1 MPAGIPAALCVRCKG
16 YKRLCGLPRC
26 PILERFQAQARAAV
40 AIRGRELGGLTPPG
54 VVVGEHGYPRVRV
67 YYAIPPTRDPGD
79 AAYREAPREWAARR
93 EPLGRIIELRAS
105 TPTAALEAP
114 VSDPWRL
121 YELELTPA
129 ALSER
134 PVDSEARLSKPPVP
148 RLRFD
153 GVTKPVG
160 PTAPAER
167 VAVTGSPRLPRK
179 LESIIWDDVKAAEAV
194 RELYSSGVDVYTIQ
208 RAMSLGALG
217 SLRRR
222 RLVPTRWAITAV
234 DDIIAGALRGR
245 LKGEPWIDGVEV
257 YRAEYLGNRF
267 TIILYPGPGRFE
279 WVEAWH
285 PRGLWTRVASE
296 PTVWRV
302 SEDDRGRATAV
313 DGGFSAARTAVLEAL
328 ARRGRRADVV
338 IIREITPA
346 YYAPVGNWHIREAV
360 RMAMERD
367 PLRMESLEEAVAY
380 ALSLLEVNPAKVAA
394 RSPVLRGVRQARITD
409 YMEA

>member
-1 MPAGIPAALCVRCKG
+1 MPAGIPASLCVRCKG

-26 PILERFQAQARAAV
+26 PILERFHAQTLAATR
-40 AIRGRELGGLTPPG
+40 IQGRELGGLTPPG
-54 VVVGEHGYPRVRV
+54 VVVGEHGYPKVRV
-67 YYAIPPTRDPGD
+67 YYAIPLTRDPAD
-79 AAYREAPREWAARR
+79 AAYREAPREWASRR
-93 EPLGRIIELRAS
+93 EPLRRIIELRAS
-105 TPTAALEAP
+105 TPTAAFEAQATN
-114 VSDPWRL
+114 PWRL
-121 YELELTPA
+121 YESELTPA
-129 ALSER
+129 ALSLR
-134 PVDSEARLSKPPVP
+134 PVDSEARLARPPVP

-153 GVTKPVG
+153 GITKPVG

-167 VAVTGSPRLPRK
+167 IAVTGSPSLPRK
-179 LESIIWDDVKAAEAV
+179 LESLIWDDAKAVDAV

-217 SLRRR
+217 SLKRR

-234 DDIIAGALRGR
+234 DDIIAGILRERLRGR
-245 LKGEPWIDGVEV
+245 PWIEGVEV

-267 TIILYPGPGRFE
+267 TIILHPGPGRFE

-285 PRGLWTRVASE
+285 PRGLWTGTARD
-296 PTVWRV
+296 PMVWRV
-302 SEDDRGRATAV
+302 AEDDRGRATAV

-360 RMAMERD
+360 RIAMEGD
-367 PLRMESLEEAVAY
+367 PLRMDSLEDAVAY
-380 ALSLLEVNPAKVAA
+380 ALSLLEADPRKVASK
-394 RSPVLRGVRQARITD
+394 SPILRGVRQARITD
-409 YMEA
+409 YMK

>member
-1 MPAGIPAALCVRCKG
+1 MPAGIPASLCVRCKG

-26 PILERFQAQARAAV
+26 PILERFQAQTLAATR
-40 AIRGRELGGLTPPG
+40 IHGRELGGLTPPG
-54 VVVGEHGYPRVRV
+54 VVVGEHGYPKVRV
-67 YYAIPPTRDPGD
+67 YYAIPLTRDPGE

-93 EPLGRIIELRAS
+93 EPLRRIIELRAS
-105 TPTAALEAP
+105 TPTAAFEAS
-114 VSDPWRL
+114 VTDPWRL
-121 YELELTPA
+121 YESELTPA
-129 ALSER
+129 ALSVR
-134 PVDSEARLSKPPVP
+134 PVDSEARLARPPVP

-160 PTAPAER
+160 PSAPAER
-167 VAVTGSPRLPRK
+167 IAVTGSPRLPRR
-179 LESIIWDDVKAAEAV
+179 LESIIWDDAKAVDAV
-194 RELYSSGVDVYTIQ
+194 RELYTSGVDVYTIQ

-234 DDIIAGALRGR
+234 DDILAGILRER
-245 LKGEPWIDGVEV
+245 LKGRPWIEEVEV

-267 TIILYPGPGRFE
+267 TVILHPGPGRFE
-279 WVEAWH
+279 WVEVWH
-285 PRGLWTRVASE
+285 PRGLWTSSARD
-296 PTVWRV
+296 PMVWRV
-302 SEDDRGRATAV
+302 AEDDRGRATVV

-346 YYAPVGNWHIREAV
+346 YYAPVGNWHIRETV

-367 PLRMESLEEAVAY
+367 PLRMNSLEEAVAY
-380 ALSLLEVNPAKVAA
+380 ALSLLEADPRKVAA
-394 RSPVLRGVRQARITD
+394 KSPILRGVRQARITD
-409 YMEA
+409 YMQ

>member
-1 MPAGIPAALCVRCKG
+1 MPSGIPPSLCVRCKG

-26 PILERFQAQARAAV
+26 PIMERFQAQVAAAAR
-40 AIRGRELGGLTPPG
+40 IPGRSLSGLTPPG

-67 YYAIPPTRDPGD
+67 YYAIPPTRDPGE
-79 AAYREAPREWAARR
+79 AAYREAPAEWAARR
-93 EPLGRIIELRAS
+93 EPLGRIVELRAS
-105 TPTAALEAP
+105 TPTAAVEAP
-114 VSDPWRL
+114 VRDPWRL

-129 ALSER
+129 ALSSR
-134 PVDSEARLSKPPVP
+134 PVDSEASLSKPPIP

-167 VAVTGSPRLPRK
+167 VRVTGSPSLHSR
-179 LESIIWDDVKAAEAV
+179 LESVIWDDARAMEAV
-194 RELYSSGVDVYTIQ
+194 EELYDAGVDVYTIQ
-208 RAMSLGALG
+208 RALSLGALG

-234 DDIIAGALRGR
+234 DDMLAGILRRR
-245 LKGEPWIDGVEV
+245 LRDKPWLDGVEV
-257 YRAEYLGNRF
+257 YTASYLGNRF
-267 TIILYPGPGRFE
+267 TIILHPGPGAFE

-285 PRGLWTRVASE
+285 PRGLWTRTARE

-302 SEDDRGRATAV
+302 SENALGEASAV

-338 IIREITPA
+338 IIREITPS
-346 YYAPVGNWHIREAV
+346 YYAPVGNWHIRETVKAALT
-360 RMAMERD
+360 RPPARFG
-367 PLRMESLEEAVAY
+367 SLEEAVAY
-380 ALSLLEVNPAKVAA
+380 ALSRLEVDPARVAA
-394 RSPVLRGVRQARITD
+394 ASPLLRGVRQARITD
-409 YMEA
+409 YMG